1 MEHFYILGNG
11 VKIPAVG
18 FGTWQ
23 IPDGPEAYNA
33 TLAALKA
40 GYRHVDTAMVYGNEK
55 NVGRAVRDSGLKREE
70 VFVTTK
76 LPANI
81 KGYEEALAAF
91 EKSLDNLGLDY
102 VDLYLIHN
110 VKPWGVESDGY
121 EYMDANI
128 ASWKAFEKLYEE
140 GKIRAIG
147 VSNFLPGH
155 LEILIKNTKVKPMVN
170 QIRLHPEH
178 IPTEDIRFCKK
189 EGILIEAY
197 SPFATGRILGGERY
211 AEVAKKYGK
220 TVPQILVRWS
230 FQNGFLPLPKS
241 VNEQRIKENLDIF
254 DFELSPEDMD
264 FIGKIE

>member
-1 MEHFYILGNG
+1 MEHFYILRNG

-91 EKSLDNLGLDY
+91 EKSLDNLGL
-102 VDLYLIHN
+102 VM
-110 VKPWGVESDGY
+110 WT
-121 EYMDANI
+121 
-128 ASWKAFEKLYEE
+128 F
-140 GKIRAIG
+140 
-147 VSNFLPGH
+147 
-155 LEILIKNTKVKPMVN
+155 T
-170 QIRLHPEH
+170 
-178 IPTEDIRFCKK
+178 
-189 EGILIEAY
+189 
-197 SPFATGRILGGERY
+197 
-211 AEVAKKYGK
+211 
-220 TVPQILVRWS
+220 
-230 FQNGFLPLPKS
+230 
-241 VNEQRIKENLDIF
+241 
-254 DFELSPEDMD
+254 
-264 FIGKIE
+264 